1 MFLMVRAAVV
11 VQSMAVLGVWTVQD
25 TVAVTAPPYEVTL
38 GAPELVLDTDG
49 IVDSTSGLSRVQ
61 HSPVKV
67 GQVVRQDHPW
77 EAGLYFYGS
86 TVQTNQVRT
95 CGLHAAAWHQCSSC
109 ASLVTGQVV
118 VASVRCVL
126 HPGLCL
132 SWMMLIAAVIHPV
145 DCSFCREYSCGFDGV

>member
-11 VQSMAVLGVWTVQD
+11 VAVLGVWTVQD
-25 TVAVTAPPYEVTL
+25 VVAVTAPPYEVTL
-38 GAPELVLDTDG
+38 GAPELVLDTNG
-49 IVDSTSGLSRVQ
+49 IVGSTSGLSRVQ

-67 GQVVRQDHPW
+67 GQVVGQDHPW

-95 CGLHAAAWHQCSSC
+95 CGMHAAAWRQCSSC

-126 HPGLCL
+126 HPGVCL
-132 SWMMLIAAVIHPV
+132 SWMMSISVVIHPV